1 MEDQLIINLFFE
13 RSEKA
18 ISELAK
24 KYGRLCRT
32 ISYNILGSEQDAE
45 ECVNDTYLAA
55 WNTIPP
61 QNPNPLQAY
70 ICKIA
75 RNLSLKKYHVNRAAC
90 RNNFYDVVLEEIAD
104 CLDAGNNVED
114 EIMAKEL
121 AKQVNEFLETLKVRD
136 RVIFVQRYWYL
147 APISEIAKNLNMSS
161 NSVTVRL
168 HRIREK
174 LRKYL
179 EE

>member
-24 KYGRLCRT
+24 KYGRLCCT

-75 RNLSLKKYHVNRAAC
+75 RNLSLKKYHANRAAC

-147 APISEIAKNLNMSS
+147 TPISEIAKNLNMSS

>member
-13 RSEKA
+13 RSENA

-24 KYGRLCRT
+24 KYGRLCQS
-32 ISYNILGSEQDAE
+32 ISYNILKNEQDVE

-70 ICKIA
+70 ICRIA
-75 RNLSLKKYHVNRAAC
+75 RNLSLKKYHANTAQK

-104 CLDAGNNVED
+104 CLEGRDNVEE
-114 EIMAKEL
+114 EILVREL
-121 AKQVNEFLETLKVRD
+121 SERINEFLETLKVKD

-147 APISEIAKNLNMSS
+147 APISEIAKKLNMSL
-161 NSVTVRL
+161 NSVTVHL
-168 HRIREK
+168 HRTREK